1 MKKLIRK
8 FLILLPF
15 LILHGSTFAADAS
28 NNNSPAGISSGS
40 LARYVLGGVIVL
52 LGFVIF
58 ILTNAIKIAGQNYQD
73 KIKAEKNGA
82 GKILSIILLLS
93 MFSNSLFAQTEANT
107 KNFASNWDLYI
118 LMLIVLV
125 LFIVILVMVKT
136 LFILMGIKAKEK
148 EQKLGGF
155 KVKTFFQKF
164 NETVPI
170 EEEESLDLSHDY
182 DGIREL
188 DNKIPSWWTWAFFS
202 FVLFAIVYLY
212 RMFVTETL
220 PNQYVELAKANEI
233 AAEQK
238 LEFLKNS
245 ANNVDENSVVFL
257 GAGDIAQGAE
267 VYAKNCVACH
277 GDKGQGMKEETRD
290 DEVLP
295 AIPALAGQVATYTYK
310 QLRDYLSGSRSHVQ
324 MTGVAKG
331 LSEQD
336 AADLAVWFSSL
347 PRAANKSGSEKLARA
362 EKMVEQGDGK
372 RILPPCFVCHGSKGQ
387 GEKQDIPA
395 LAGQQ
400 ANYFTRTLLDYK
412 TGQRHNDVYS
422 RMRLIAQQLSED
434 EIKELA
440 QYYQQLK

>member
-1 MKKLIRK
+1 MGILNMKRM
-8 FLILLPF
+8 
-15 LILHGSTFAADAS
+15 
-28 NNNSPAGISSGS
+28 
-40 LARYVLGGVIVL
+40 
-52 LGFVIF
+52 
-58 ILTNAIKIAGQNYQD
+58 
-73 KIKAEKNGA
+73 
-82 GKILSIILLLS
+82 LLL
-93 MFSNSLFAQTEANT
+93 LA
-107 KNFASNWDLYI
+107 
-118 LMLIVLV
+118 
-125 LFIVILVMVKT
+125 FIAPV
-136 LFILMGIKAKEK
+136 
-148 EQKLGGF
+148 
-155 KVKTFFQKF
+155 
-164 NETVPI
+164 
-170 EEEESLDLSHDY
+170 
-182 DGIREL
+182 
-188 DNKIPSWWTWAFFS
+188 
-202 FVLFAIVYLY
+202 
-212 RMFVTETL
+212 
-220 PNQYVELAKANEI
+220 
-233 AAEQK
+233 
-238 LEFLKNS
+238 
-245 ANNVDENSVVFL
+245 VVF
-257 GAGDIAQGAE
+257 AEPSSQIAWTPELLNLVKKGNADKGKVLAE
-267 VYAKNCVACH
+267 SCKSCH

-347 PRAANKSGSEKLARA
+347 PRAENKSGSEKLARA
-362 EKMVEQGDGK
+362 EKMIEQGDGK

>member
-1 MKKLIRK
+1 MGILNMKRM
-8 FLILLPF
+8 
-15 LILHGSTFAADAS
+15 
-28 NNNSPAGISSGS
+28 
-40 LARYVLGGVIVL
+40 
-52 LGFVIF
+52 
-58 ILTNAIKIAGQNYQD
+58 
-73 KIKAEKNGA
+73 
-82 GKILSIILLLS
+82 LLLLAFIAPVVVCAKPS
-93 MFSNSLFAQTEANT
+93 SQIAWTPELLNLVKKGNAD
-107 KNFASNWDLYI
+107 KGK
-118 LMLIVLV
+118 VL
-125 LFIVILVMVKT
+125 
-136 LFILMGIKAKEK
+136 A
-148 EQKLGGF
+148 
-155 KVKTFFQKF
+155 
-164 NETVPI
+164 
-170 EEEESLDLSHDY
+170 ESCKS
-182 DGIREL
+182 
-188 DNKIPSWWTWAFFS
+188 
-202 FVLFAIVYLY
+202 
-212 RMFVTETL
+212 
-220 PNQYVELAKANEI
+220 
-233 AAEQK
+233 
-238 LEFLKNS
+238 
-245 ANNVDENSVVFL
+245 
-257 GAGDIAQGAE
+257 
-267 VYAKNCVACH
+267 CH

-347 PRAANKSGSEKLARA
+347 PRAENKSGSEKLARA

>member
-1 MKKLIRK
+1 MGILNMKRM
-8 FLILLPF
+8 
-15 LILHGSTFAADAS
+15 
-28 NNNSPAGISSGS
+28 
-40 LARYVLGGVIVL
+40 
-52 LGFVIF
+52 
-58 ILTNAIKIAGQNYQD
+58 
-73 KIKAEKNGA
+73 
-82 GKILSIILLLS
+82 LLL
-93 MFSNSLFAQTEANT
+93 
-107 KNFASNWDLYI
+107 
-118 LMLIVLV
+118 
-125 LFIVILVMVKT
+125 
-136 LFILMGIKAKEK
+136 
-148 EQKLGGF
+148 
-155 KVKTFFQKF
+155 
-164 NETVPI
+164 
-170 EEEESLDLSHDY
+170 
-182 DGIREL
+182 
-188 DNKIPSWWTWAFFS
+188 FS
-202 FVLFAIVYLY
+202 F
-212 RMFVTETL
+212 
-220 PNQYVELAKANEI
+220 I
-233 AAEQK
+233 AP
-238 LEFLKNS
+238 
-245 ANNVDENSVVFL
+245 VVVF
-257 GAGDIAQGAE
+257 AEPSSQIAWTPKLLNLVKKGNADKGKVLAE
-267 VYAKNCVACH
+267 SCKSCH

-331 LSEQD
+331 LSEQG

-347 PRAANKSGSEKLARA
+347 PRAENKSGSEKLARA

-440 QYYQQLK
+440 LYYQQLK

>member
-1 MKKLIRK
+1 MGILNMKRM
-8 FLILLPF
+8 
-15 LILHGSTFAADAS
+15 
-28 NNNSPAGISSGS
+28 
-40 LARYVLGGVIVL
+40 
-52 LGFVIF
+52 
-58 ILTNAIKIAGQNYQD
+58 
-73 KIKAEKNGA
+73 
-82 GKILSIILLLS
+82 LLL
-93 MFSNSLFAQTEANT
+93 LA
-107 KNFASNWDLYI
+107 
-118 LMLIVLV
+118 
-125 LFIVILVMVKT
+125 FIAPV
-136 LFILMGIKAKEK
+136 
-148 EQKLGGF
+148 
-155 KVKTFFQKF
+155 
-164 NETVPI
+164 
-170 EEEESLDLSHDY
+170 
-182 DGIREL
+182 
-188 DNKIPSWWTWAFFS
+188 
-202 FVLFAIVYLY
+202 
-212 RMFVTETL
+212 
-220 PNQYVELAKANEI
+220 
-233 AAEQK
+233 
-238 LEFLKNS
+238 
-245 ANNVDENSVVFL
+245 VVF
-257 GAGDIAQGAE
+257 AEPSSQIAWTPELLNLVKKGNADKGKVLAE
-267 VYAKNCVACH
+267 SCKSCH

-347 PRAANKSGSEKLARA
+347 PRAENKSGSEKLARA

-412 TGQRHNDVYS
+412 IGQRHNDVYS

>member
-1 MKKLIRK
+1 MVVWAEPSSQIAWTPELLNLVKK
-8 FLILLPF
+8 
-15 LILHGSTFAADAS
+15 GNADK
-28 NNNSPAGISSGS
+28 GKV
-40 LARYVLGGVIVL
+40 LA
-52 LGFVIF
+52 
-58 ILTNAIKIAGQNYQD
+58 
-73 KIKAEKNGA
+73 
-82 GKILSIILLLS
+82 
-93 MFSNSLFAQTEANT
+93 
-107 KNFASNWDLYI
+107 
-118 LMLIVLV
+118 
-125 LFIVILVMVKT
+125 
-136 LFILMGIKAKEK
+136 
-148 EQKLGGF
+148 
-155 KVKTFFQKF
+155 
-164 NETVPI
+164 
-170 EEEESLDLSHDY
+170 ESCKS
-182 DGIREL
+182 
-188 DNKIPSWWTWAFFS
+188 
-202 FVLFAIVYLY
+202 
-212 RMFVTETL
+212 
-220 PNQYVELAKANEI
+220 
-233 AAEQK
+233 
-238 LEFLKNS
+238 
-245 ANNVDENSVVFL
+245 
-257 GAGDIAQGAE
+257 
-267 VYAKNCVACH
+267 CH

-347 PRAANKSGSEKLARA
+347 PRAENKSGSEKLARA

-422 RMRLIAQQLSED
+422 RMRLIVQQLSED

>member
-1 MKKLIRK
+1 MGILNMKRM
-8 FLILLPF
+8 
-15 LILHGSTFAADAS
+15 
-28 NNNSPAGISSGS
+28 
-40 LARYVLGGVIVL
+40 
-52 LGFVIF
+52 
-58 ILTNAIKIAGQNYQD
+58 
-73 KIKAEKNGA
+73 
-82 GKILSIILLLS
+82 LLL
-93 MFSNSLFAQTEANT
+93 LA
-107 KNFASNWDLYI
+107 
-118 LMLIVLV
+118 
-125 LFIVILVMVKT
+125 FIAPV
-136 LFILMGIKAKEK
+136 
-148 EQKLGGF
+148 
-155 KVKTFFQKF
+155 
-164 NETVPI
+164 
-170 EEEESLDLSHDY
+170 
-182 DGIREL
+182 
-188 DNKIPSWWTWAFFS
+188 
-202 FVLFAIVYLY
+202 
-212 RMFVTETL
+212 
-220 PNQYVELAKANEI
+220 
-233 AAEQK
+233 
-238 LEFLKNS
+238 
-245 ANNVDENSVVFL
+245 VVF
-257 GAGDIAQGAE
+257 AEPSSQIAWTPELLNLVKKGNANKGKVLAE
-267 VYAKNCVACH
+267 SCKSCH

-331 LSEQD
+331 LTEQD

-347 PRAANKSGSEKLARA
+347 PHAENKSGSETLDRA

-440 QYYQQLK
+440 KYYQQLK

>member
-1 MKKLIRK
+1 MGILNMKRM
-8 FLILLPF
+8 
-15 LILHGSTFAADAS
+15 
-28 NNNSPAGISSGS
+28 
-40 LARYVLGGVIVL
+40 
-52 LGFVIF
+52 
-58 ILTNAIKIAGQNYQD
+58 
-73 KIKAEKNGA
+73 
-82 GKILSIILLLS
+82 LLL
-93 MFSNSLFAQTEANT
+93 LA
-107 KNFASNWDLYI
+107 
-118 LMLIVLV
+118 
-125 LFIVILVMVKT
+125 FIAPV
-136 LFILMGIKAKEK
+136 
-148 EQKLGGF
+148 
-155 KVKTFFQKF
+155 
-164 NETVPI
+164 
-170 EEEESLDLSHDY
+170 
-182 DGIREL
+182 
-188 DNKIPSWWTWAFFS
+188 
-202 FVLFAIVYLY
+202 
-212 RMFVTETL
+212 
-220 PNQYVELAKANEI
+220 
-233 AAEQK
+233 
-238 LEFLKNS
+238 
-245 ANNVDENSVVFL
+245 VVF
-257 GAGDIAQGAE
+257 AEPSSQIAWTPELLNLVKKGNADKGKVLAE
-267 VYAKNCVACH
+267 SCKSCH

-347 PRAANKSGSEKLARA
+347 PRAENKSGSEKLARA